1 VVWLWRLFA
10 TTGKR
15 RQLCFSQNQGINPE
29 LQQALQPVHAHQLYE
44 CGWRWTRRLVMA
56 LLRNQTKRKEIIF
69 SKQNQ

>member
-1 VVWLWRLFA
+1 MSAPLFNRTEMKA
-10 TTGKR
+10 N
-15 RQLCFSQNQGINPE
+15 LSQEEGINPK

-69 SKQNQ
+69 SKQKR